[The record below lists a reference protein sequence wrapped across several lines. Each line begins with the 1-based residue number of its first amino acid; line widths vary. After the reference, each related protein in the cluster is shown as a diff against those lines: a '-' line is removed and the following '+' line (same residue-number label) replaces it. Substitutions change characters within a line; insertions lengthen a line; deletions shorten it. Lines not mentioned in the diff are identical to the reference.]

1 MYSSQSG
8 VQSGLV
14 YSPQAPQSYSLGSQL
29 GHGWH
34 GLTICGSNQFG
45 VTDVDDALDFLF
57 VDDARFWR
65 KPKPPGSL
73 SLVRMC
79 LCQLMIRAVSSPQ

>member
-45 VTDVDDALDFLF
+45 ETD

-65 KPKPPGSL
+65 KPKQPGSL
-73 SLVRMC
+73 CLVRMC
-79 LCQLMIRAVSSPQ
+79 QLMISAVSSPQ